1 MLLRGPVAHVA
12 ISIVLLSAAR
22 AAPAAVTVVRDEAE
36 RIVRLE
42 IGTGGFG
49 QTGRKSGGSY
59 TIEAM
64 PGEDVRGGAARL
76 VWEMPVAG
84 GLGNGLLHAEGTP
97 IATSVPLARDA
108 ITGAAIAP
116 APGEP
121 APSAEAFAAL
131 SVPSQNEL
139 AFALISCSSIGFGDP
154 SIDAM
159 CGALWLIATHGDD
172 LPIEPTVASSA
183 YRDVPAERSEREQ
196 ALLGCGAAYGT
207 SCDEDGV
214 DLRLADAGV
223 LHQWFPGLA
232 TVLPDAGD
240 SDVVQRVA
248 WNWYAAQLMRRG
260 VEPGVGDAAD
270 CTFETPGG
278 CADLDVTGPRFP
290 ARRVLPDEPIAGP
303 EIRWDWELGTTFELG
318 PVEVEGDVSPQLLAL
333 VLASGVQHVHVT
345 GPFAGPNGE
354 PDAAVYWVPEPTS
367 PLALPTAAGVLLALR
382 LRRRAR

>member
-1 MLLRGPVAHVA
+1 
-12 ISIVLLSAAR
+12 
-22 AAPAAVTVVRDEAE
+22 
-36 RIVRLE
+36 
-42 IGTGGFG
+42 
-49 QTGRKSGGSY
+49 
-59 TIEAM
+59 
-64 PGEDVRGGAARL
+64 
-76 VWEMPVAG
+76 
-84 GLGNGLLHAEGTP
+84 
-97 IATSVPLARDA
+97 
-108 ITGAAIAP
+108 
-116 APGEP
+116 
-121 APSAEAFAAL
+121 
-131 SVPSQNEL
+131 
-139 AFALISCSSIGFGDP
+139 
-154 SIDAM
+154 M
-159 CGALWLIATHGDD
+159 CGALWLLATHGDD

-278 CADLDVTGPRFP
+278 CADLDVAGPRFP

-333 VLASGVQHVHVT
+333 V
-345 GPFAGPNGE
+345 PRRC
-354 PDAAVYWVPEPTS
+354 AARARRRP
-367 PLALPTAAGVLLALR
+367 
-382 LRRRAR
+382 LRRRERRARRGGLLGPRADESARAADRRGRPARDPPPSRRAESRTRFARPIPGFLRSRSSLCCAPR